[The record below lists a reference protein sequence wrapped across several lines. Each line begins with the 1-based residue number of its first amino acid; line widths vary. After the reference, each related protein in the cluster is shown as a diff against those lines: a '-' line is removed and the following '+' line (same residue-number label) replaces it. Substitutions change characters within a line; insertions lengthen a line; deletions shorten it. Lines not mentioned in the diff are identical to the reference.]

1 MVRRLLLSLLCVVSA
16 IAAQLTILHTNDL
29 HAHLLPDS
37 TGMGGFAYVAAAVNR
52 ERAGCSTCIYLNAG
66 DLVQGTPVSTLF
78 HGLPIYEIANLLGI
92 DAAVA
97 GNHEFD
103 YGWKKVQEFARIAKY
118 PVLSANIVNAQGAT
132 ITGKAY
138 TILNVAGIRVGVIG
152 VVMGDMIGALIT
164 DESAGPFHV
173 LPVVETVRKYA
184 RGLAKRTDLII
195 VLGHIHNPEADAI
208 LEGVPEVSVVVIGH
222 DHKGFEQMHRVG
234 SGVVVLAKGYGREI
248 GRLDLKV
255 ADHKVESAQWKR
267 IPVDSH
273 NIAPEPRVAA
283 SVADWEGKVSKIVDV
298 PIGEAHRQLTTA
310 ELTPIIEAGLAAE
323 TGADLAYMNTGGVRD
338 ILPAGRILKRHIWN
352 ILPFDN
358 EVVIGKFKGSEL
370 PQEIAKGKT
379 IDPDRIYTVVS
390 LDYVVAMQ
398 FKKRQS
404 AFTDTHRILRDV
416 IIDWIEKK
424 KVLE

>member
-208 LEGVPEVSVVVIGH
+208 LEGVPEVSVVP
-222 DHKGFEQMHRVG
+222 
-234 SGVVVLAKGYGREI
+234 
-248 GRLDLKV
+248 
-255 ADHKVESAQWKR
+255 ESNPSWLQ
-267 IPVDSH
+267 
-273 NIAPEPRVAA
+273 
-283 SVADWEGKVSKIVDV
+283 
-298 PIGEAHRQLTTA
+298 
-310 ELTPIIEAGLAAE
+310 
-323 TGADLAYMNTGGVRD
+323 
-338 ILPAGRILKRHIWN
+338 
-352 ILPFDN
+352 
-358 EVVIGKFKGSEL
+358 
-370 PQEIAKGKT
+370 
-379 IDPDRIYTVVS
+379 
-390 LDYVVAMQ
+390 VAMQ
-398 FKKRQS
+398 ITRQQ
-404 AFTDTHRILRDV
+404 THWLRPGQR
-416 IIDWIEKK
+416 
-424 KVLE
+424 